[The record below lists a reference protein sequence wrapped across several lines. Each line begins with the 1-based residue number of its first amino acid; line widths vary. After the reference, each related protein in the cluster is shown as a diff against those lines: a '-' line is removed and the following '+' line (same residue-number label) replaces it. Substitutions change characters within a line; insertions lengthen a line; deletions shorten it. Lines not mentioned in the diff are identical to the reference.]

1 MRKLITILLLAALT
15 AVNVSAQGI
24 FRKGNDQQA
33 KAVVY
38 QGANA
43 ECITFKANQSKFH
56 LYPYHDDGKTAIVVR
71 IRSERHV
78 FNPEPVL
85 KLTAADGSEIQLT
98 GLNAGKI
105 GRPCGIWISC
115 ALFTWRDL
123 QYALFPIDDDQLAF
137 FEKQI
142 KTISINTLPSISSGK
157 ASTNPAFQKALLDG
171 AE

>member
-33 KAVVY
+33 KAGVY

-56 LYPYHDDGKTAIVVR
+56 LYPYHDDGKRAIVVGIKSR
-71 IRSERHV
+71 TIV
-78 FNPEPVL
+78 FNPDPAVT
-85 KLTAADGSEIQLT
+85 LTAKDGSKIQFKGVVAGNVGRAKGIQFYV
-98 GLNAGKI
+98 GL
-105 GRPCGIWISC
+105 
-115 ALFTWRDL
+115 FMWRDL

-142 KTISINTLPSISSGK
+142 SAVSINTLPSISSGK